1 MHGVHDMIDVSKID
15 YSMLDRPDILMFL
28 FHPRPESDR
37 PQTGSDARDILIPV
51 EKDVVLGARFHLV
64 RKSAPNILFFHGNG
78 EIVSDYDDMGY
89 LYREEDIN
97 FLPVD
102 YRGYGRSTGTPTIT
116 AMMRDCHIIF
126 DYVKTWLG
134 SNGYGGPVITMGRS
148 LGSASA
154 LALAAHYGD
163 RIDGLVVE
171 SGFASAG
178 RLLTLLGIHS
188 LALQTP
194 EFYTERTSADSFG
207 VILSEIESS
216 VPNFDPEDWASQL
229 RAMVGHNIY
238 DTVPGGDD
246 AIAAHVKADVMLT
259 VGTWDHM
266 VNPGPSRILAEQLGI
281 EVLELDNPC
290 GHLAF
295 MCGGEAPVKAVTA
308 FLAAE

>member
-188 LALQTP
+188 GSLGIREDEVLSNIENIRSFTKPTLIIHAENDHIIPFTDGLALYEAAAAPDKQMLRIP
-194 EFYTERTSADSFG
+194 GADHNTIFFRG
-207 VILSEIESS
+207 VSTYI
-216 VPNFDPEDWASQL
+216 
-229 RAMVGHNIY
+229 
-238 DTVPGGDD
+238 
-246 AIAAHVKADVMLT
+246 
-259 VGTWDHM
+259 
-266 VNPGPSRILAEQLGI
+266 
-281 EVLELDNPC
+281 
-290 GHLAF
+290 
-295 MCGGEAPVKAVTA
+295 KAVKR
-308 FLAAE
+308 LVQSV